1 MIFVSM
7 PVFVTGATGFIGSH
21 LVEALVQNNE
31 QVYALA
37 RKTSNTDRLKRLGVK
52 LIDGDV
58 TDASSL
64 KGVMRDCQTVYH
76 LANRYEMW
84 LPDKS
89 LFYKVNVE
97 GTKNVLNEAM
107 NAGVEKVVYTSA
119 AEALGEKKGEIA
131 TEETRHSGIFLSEH
145 CRTKYLGLMEAM
157 KLADRGLPLVVTMPC
172 AVIGPGDFK
181 ATGKIILGLLNQK
194 LPGIFF
200 GDSSIAF
207 IYVKDIVEGHML
219 AAKKG
224 KVGEKYIL
232 SSEILKVRDFFE
244 TICNIGKVPMPKR
257 EISPTLC
264 TMLAYMME
272 FRAFFTKN
280 PPQMPRP
287 LVRVM
292 SHGMMFDNS
301 KAKRDLGMKFTPIK
315 EALAETVAW
324 YRAQGYAPAS
334 EA

>member
-1 MIFVSM
+1 M
-7 PVFVTGATGFIGSH
+7 PVFVTGGTGFIGSH
-21 LVEALVQNNE
+21 LVEALVRKNE

-37 RKTSNTDRLKRLGVK
+37 RKTSNTNRLKKLGVT

-64 KGVMRDCQTVYH
+64 KGAMKDCQTVYH

-89 LFYKVNVE
+89 VFYKVNVE
-97 GTKNVLNEAM
+97 GTRNVLNEAM

-131 TEETRHSGIFLSEH
+131 TEETRHSGVFLSEH
-145 CRTKYLGLMEAM
+145 CRTKYLGLVEAL
-157 KLADRGLPLVVTMPC
+157 KLRDRGLPLVVIMPC

-181 ATGKIILGLLNQK
+181 ATGKLILRLLNQK

-207 IYVKDIVEGHML
+207 VYAKDVVEGEML
-219 AAKKG
+219 AAEKG

-232 SSEILKVRDFFE
+232 SSEILKVREFFE
-244 TICNIGKVPMPKR
+244 TICNIGNVPMPTR
-257 EISPTLC
+257 EISPAIC
-264 TMLAYMME
+264 YMLAYMME
-272 FRAFFTKN
+272 FASFFTKTH
-280 PPQMPRP
+280 PEMPLP

-292 SHGMMFDNS
+292 EHGMMFDNS
-301 KAKRDLGMKFTPIK
+301 KAKRELGIKFTPIK
-315 EALAETVAW
+315 DALSETVAW
-324 YRAQGYAPAS
+324 YRTQGYAPAS

>member
-1 MIFVSM
+1 MA
-7 PVFVTGATGFIGSH
+7 VFVTGGTGFIGSH
-21 LVEALVQNNE
+21 LVEALVRNNE

-37 RKTSNTDRLKRLGVK
+37 RKTSNTDRLKNLGVT
-52 LIDGDV
+52 LVDGDV

-64 KGVMRDCQTVYH
+64 KGAMKDCQTVYH

-89 LFYKVNVE
+89 LFYKVNVD
-97 GTKNVLNEAM
+97 GTRNVLNEAM
-107 NAGVEKVVYTSA
+107 NAGVERVVYTSA
-119 AEALGEKKGEIA
+119 AEALGGEKGEIA
-131 TEETRHSGIFLSEH
+131 TEETRHSGVFRSEH
-145 CRTKYLGLMEAM
+145 CRTKYLGLVEAL
-157 KLADRGLPLVVTMPC
+157 KLRDRGLPLVVIMPC

-207 IYVKDIVEGHML
+207 VYVKDVVEGHML
-219 AAKKG
+219 AARKG

-232 SSEILKVRDFFE
+232 SSEILKVREFFE
-244 TICNIGKVPMPKR
+244 TICNIGKVPMPTR
-257 EISPTLC
+257 EISPAVA

-272 FRAFFTKN
+272 FRSFFTKT
-280 PPQMPRP
+280 PPELSLA

-292 SHGMMFDNS
+292 GHGMMFDNS
-301 KAKRDLGMKFTPIK
+301 KAKRELGMKFRPVK
-315 EALAETVAW
+315 DALSETVAW
-324 YRAQGYAPAS
+324 YRTQGYAPAS
-334 EA
+334 KA

>member
-1 MIFVSM
+1 M

-21 LVEALVQNNE
+21 LVEALVRNNE

-37 RKTSNTDRLKRLGVK
+37 RKPSNRTDQLKKLGVT

-64 KGVMRDCQTVYH
+64 KGAMKDCQTVYH

-84 LPDKS
+84 MPDKS

-131 TEETRHSGIFLSEH
+131 TEETQHSGVQLSEH
-145 CRTKYLGLMEAM
+145 CRTKYLGLMEAL
-157 KLADRGLPLVVTMPC
+157 KLRDKGLPLVVIMPC
-172 AVIGPGDFK
+172 AVIGPGDLK
-181 ATGKIILGLLNQK
+181 ATGKLILGLLNQK

-200 GDSSIAF
+200 GDSPISF
-207 IYVKDIVEGHML
+207 IHVKDVVEGHML

-224 KVGEKYIL
+224 RVGEKYIL

-244 TICNIGKVPMPKR
+244 AVCNIGKVPMPKR
-257 EISPTLC
+257 EISPAMC
-264 TMLAYMME
+264 TVLAYMME
-272 FRAFFTKN
+272 FGSFFTKT
-280 PPQMPRP
+280 PPQMPLP
-287 LVRVM
+287 MVRVM
-292 SHGMMFDNS
+292 KHGMMFDNS
-301 KAKRDLGMKFTPIK
+301 KARRELGMKFTPIK
-315 EALAETVAW
+315 DTLPETVEW
-324 YRAQGYAPAS
+324 YRTQGYAPAS
-334 EA
+334 RT

>member
-1 MIFVSM
+1 M

-21 LVEALVQNNE
+21 LVEALVRNNE

-37 RKTSNTDRLKRLGVK
+37 RKTSNTDRLKKLGITLV
-52 LIDGDV
+52 DGDV

-64 KGVMRDCQTVYH
+64 KGVMKDCQTVYH

-89 LFYKVNVE
+89 LFYKVNVD
-97 GTKNVLNEAM
+97 GTRNVLNEAM
-107 NAGVEKVVYTSA
+107 NAGVEKVVYASA

-131 TEETRHSGIFLSEH
+131 TEETRHSGVFLSEH
-145 CRTKYLGLMEAM
+145 CRTKYLGLVEAL
-157 KLADRGLPLVVTMPC
+157 KLRDRGLPLVVTMPG
-172 AVIGPGDFK
+172 AVIGPGDLK
-181 ATGKIILGLLNQK
+181 ATGKIVLGLLNQK

-200 GDSSIAF
+200 GDSSISF
-207 IYVKDIVEGHML
+207 VHVKDVVEGHML

-232 SSEILKVRDFFE
+232 SSEILKVREFFE

-257 EISPTLC
+257 EISPAMC
-264 TMLAYMME
+264 TVLAHMME
-272 FRAFFTKN
+272 FRSFFTKT
-280 PPQMPRP
+280 PPEMPLP

-292 SHGMMFDNS
+292 GHGMMFDNS
-301 KAKRDLGMKFTPIK
+301 KAKRELGMKFTPIK
-315 EALAETVAW
+315 DALSETVAW
-324 YRAQGYAPAS
+324 YRTEGYAPAS